1 MNRWRLHRGGI
12 VNIWQYTEQVFD
24 FSGGRAIFQG
34 TNGSGKSRTLEL
46 LLPLC
51 LDGDLR
57 QVGSKGFDTVSLR
70 RLMLDDYDGG
80 PNRVGYAWVELT
92 RDPGEYLTCGLG
104 VKASKTSQAITDSWR
119 FITPARVGHD
129 LSLTADRTPLAP
141 ARLRELIG
149 ADCVLEEAA
158 FRAKVAERV
167 YGVPA
172 ARYGDLLHLQR
183 TLRNPDVGLK
193 VLEGQLEQILSDALP
208 PLDQAVVEQL
218 ATSFDDLESIRENIT
233 RLSTADAAL
242 GTFLKTYSDY
252 AFGGL
257 RAASDKLGAAEEDV
271 RRLERGSARLSA
283 SLAGALAGRAAA
295 EHSLTSLEVAEQ
307 QAEETIGAL
316 KELPAFRDLQ
326 DLRTR
331 EKLVAE
337 KRSSAVAALEVA
349 GRQRSQ
355 EDGAVDGVLRL
366 LRRLAEDL
374 GTAEELVEPLRHHL
388 RTAGLPL
395 SPPEVPRLGVV
406 EAETRT
412 ESVRAKPDPE
422 AEPLPI
428 ERRVPPAAA
437 DLPLGPAAAGTAEI
451 ASAARQR
458 GALALALAEEAAAL
472 DEAQRRLDAL
482 HQTERDA
489 RRSATE
495 AALLRDEEA
504 RELAEVAQAWLAEV
518 DAWRTSGPLADT
530 RPPDPLALPQSVD
543 PAAARALTGAAR
555 DWVGPLVS
563 TARDRAHTDARRRS
577 ELAEVIN
584 GRDAELAALRSGTSR
599 VPERSRFVSP
609 DRGVP
614 TGAPFYRLVDFHPSV
629 PDEERAGLE
638 AALEASGLLD
648 AWVTPWGEDGPEMYG
663 NTITDHRL
671 RESDAETTP
680 EPTTTPHPTQPHPTT
695 NATATA
701 TATAVVATATTS
713 PAATRT
719 PADPRTPADLPPAT
733 DSTPADPHLPADSTS
748 ASAPAPVPAH
758 DVYAVASEPAPAP
771 SLASVLVPAV
781 EPDSPVPARTV
792 ADLLASVS
800 LGQGTFAVTPTG
812 RWQAGVLTG
821 TWHKDAAEFIGAGA
835 REAARQRRI
844 AELEDELAIL
854 RADLGTAESDL
865 VAARRLVEQ
874 WEAHLERFPADRDL
888 VTRHG
893 RLQGAQESADR
904 AARRAEQLRAELAEA
919 EARNEAARAAL
930 VRQAGD
936 AGLPATTEGLREA
949 RAAAAEAQ
957 RTADRLGDVLGRQC
971 RATVADLTD
980 AGHRYHAAVEDR
992 VAAEAEAEAR
1002 CRDYATQATAL
1013 AELTDAIG
1021 GEAREIVDQLS
1032 TVERSRREMRVEIKR
1047 VREDVTAAR
1056 EQAAKLSAQLD
1067 TATEQLGEARESSTR
1082 AAEHFRAAVRAP
1094 GVLVAALPD
1103 VSADEPV
1110 DVTSV
1115 RAALVTGDRRGAS
1128 ESTVIAKL
1136 QALQTSLAGSHD
1148 IAADQ
1153 HAGLLTVMV
1162 TGEEG
1167 ARPVATAARRV
1178 TARLAEQRGFLDDQ
1192 YQRIFADYLI
1202 RDLAEWLRGQI
1213 AVAEDL
1219 CRRMNEVLAQARSSQ
1234 GVHVKLTWKYSA
1246 ALDDETRAALALV
1259 RLPYA
1264 ERDAE
1269 QDTTLRKVFTERIE
1283 QERDT
1288 RSGSYAEVLARA
1300 LDYRTWHQ
1308 FTVTVADTGPD
1319 GGPRER
1325 RLRQLSSGETRLISY
1340 VTLFAAAASFYDAVS
1355 GDFSPLRLVL
1365 LDEAFERLDDP
1376 TIARMLGL
1384 LVDLDMDWV
1393 ITWPSGWGV
1402 SDRIPRMH
1410 IYDVLRPRNGR
1421 GVACIQTTWDGA
1433 ALDRVDP

>member
-12 VNIWQYTEQVFD
+12 VNIWQYTEQTFD

-80 PNRVGYAWVELT
+80 PNRIGYAWVELT
-92 RDPGEYLTCGLG
+92 RGPDEYLTCGLG

-119 FITPARVGHD
+119 FVTPLRVGS
-129 LSLTADRTPLAP
+129 SLALVGPDRTPLGP
-141 ARLRELIG
+141 VQLRDLIG

-158 FRAKVAERV
+158 FRARVAETV

-172 ARYGDLLHLQR
+172 PRYGDLLHLQR

-208 PLDQAVVEQL
+208 PLDQVMVEQL

-233 RLSTADAAL
+233 RLSSADAAL

-257 RAASDKLGAAEEDV
+257 RAAAVSLGAAEDGV
-271 RRLERGSARLSA
+271 RKQERAAARLSA
-283 SLAGALAGRAAA
+283 SLEETLAARAAA
-295 EHSLTSLEVAEQ
+295 EHSLASLETGEQ

-337 KRSSAVAALEVA
+337 KRSSAVAALDMA
-349 GRQRSQ
+349 NKQRSQ

-374 GTAEELVEPLRHHL
+374 GTAHELVEPLGRHL
-388 RTAGLPL
+388 RAAGLP
-395 SPPEVPRLGVV
+395 SDAVPDVPRVSTSDAVV
-406 EAETRT
+406 RV

-422 AEPLPI
+422 AGPLPI
-428 ERRVPPAAA
+428 ERRVPPAVGVDEGALEAVAA
-437 DLPLGPAAAGTAEI
+437 RAGEI
-451 ASAARQR
+451 ASSARQR
-458 GALALALAEEAAAL
+458 GALALALGAQAAELDSAQRRVDALRQTARDAQHAATEAAAL
-472 DEAQRRLDAL
+472 RNQEAQ
-482 HQTERDA
+482 
-489 RRSATE
+489 
-495 AALLRDEEA
+495 
-504 RELAEVAQAWLAEV
+504 ELAEVAQSWLAEV
-518 DAWRTSGPLADT
+518 DAWRGSGPLAEV
-530 RPPDPLALPQSVD
+530 RPSSPLALPTSVD
-543 PAAARALTGAAR
+543 PAGARSLTSAAR
-555 DWVGPLVS
+555 DWVGPLVTS
-563 TARDRAHTDARRRS
+563 ARDGAHTAARRRA
-577 ELAEVIN
+577 ELAASIN
-584 GRDAELAALRSGTSR
+584 ALDAELAGLRSGTAR
-599 VPERSRFVSP
+599 VPEPGRF
-609 DRGVP
+609 GVATRDDA
-614 TGAPFYRLVDFHPSV
+614 TGAPFYRLVDFRPEV
-629 PDEERAGLE
+629 DDAARAGLE

-648 AWVTPWGEDGPEMYG
+648 AWVTPSGEHGPEMYG
-663 NTITDHRL
+663 NAVTPPRL
-671 RESDAETTP
+671 RETEPAETPTP
-680 EPTTTPHPTQPHPTT
+680 ADHPRPTTTPTASDTPPTT
-695 NATATA
+695 T
-701 TATAVVATATTS
+701 
-713 PAATRT
+713 T
-719 PADPRTPADLPPAT
+719 PATSGALPAT
-733 DSTPADPHLPADSTS
+733 PS
-748 ASAPAPVPAH
+748 
-758 DVYAVASEPAPAP
+758 PAPATPSPATPPTSADHPPLATTLAVPGAPVDGP
-771 SLASVLVPAV
+771 SLATALVPAV
-781 EPDSPVPARTV
+781 EPNSPVPAAVV

-800 LGQGTFAVTPTG
+800 LRTLTPTAFAVSPDG

-821 TWHKDAAEFIGAGA
+821 AWRKDAAEFIGAGA
-835 REAARQRRI
+835 REAARHRRI
-844 AELEDELAIL
+844 AELEDELAAL
-854 RADLGTAESDL
+854 RAALGVAEADLAAAHGL
-865 VAARRLVEQ
+865 VDR
-874 WEAHLERFPADRDL
+874 WETHLDRFPADRDL
-888 VTRHG
+888 VARHG
-893 RLQGAQESADR
+893 RLQAAQESADR
-904 AARRAEQLRAELAEA
+904 AARRAEELRDELATA
-919 EARNEAARAAL
+919 QARGEAAAADV

-936 AGLPATTEGLREA
+936 AGLPATTDGLQQA
-949 RAAAAEAQ
+949 RQAAAEAQ
-957 RTADRLGDVLGRQC
+957 RTADRLGDVLRRQC
-971 RATVADLTD
+971 RGTVVDLTD
-980 AGHRYHAAVEDR
+980 AAHRYHAAVEDR
-992 VAAEAEAEAR
+992 VAAEADAEAR
-1002 CRDYATQATAL
+1002 CVDYASQASTL

-1021 GEAREIVDQLS
+1021 GEAREIADQLS
-1032 TVERSRREMRVEIKR
+1032 TLERSRREMRGELKG
-1047 VREDVTAAR
+1047 VREQVVSAR
-1056 EQAAKLSAQLD
+1056 EQAAKLSAQLE
-1067 TATEQLGEARESSTR
+1067 TSAEQLTSARDALTR
-1082 AAEHFRAAVRAP
+1082 ANEHFKATVRAP
-1094 GVLVAALPD
+1094 GILVAALPD
-1103 VSADEPV
+1103 VPD

-1115 RAALVTGDRRGAS
+1115 RAALMASDRRGAG
-1128 ESTVIAKL
+1128 EATVITKL

-1148 IAADQ
+1148 IAAEQ
-1153 HAGLLTVMV
+1153 HVGLLTVTV

-1167 ARPVATAARRV
+1167 ARPVAVAARQV
-1178 TARLAEQRGFLDDQ
+1178 TTKLAEQRGFLDER
-1192 YQRIFADYLI
+1192 YQDIFADYLI

-1219 CRRMNEVLAQARSSQ
+1219 CKRMNEVLGRARSSQ
-1234 GVHVKLTWKYSA
+1234 GVHVKLAWKPSA
-1246 ALDDETRAALALV
+1246 ALEEGTRDALALV

-1264 ERDAE
+1264 ERDPE
-1269 QDTTLRKVFTERIE
+1269 QDATLRRVFTERIE
-1283 QERDT
+1283 AERDAHT
-1288 RSGSYAEVLARA
+1288 GNYAEILSRA

-1355 GDFSPLRLVL
+1355 GEFSPLRLVL

-1402 SDRIPRMH
+1402 SDKIPRMH
-1410 IYDVLRPRNGR
+1410 IYDVLRPKNGR
-1421 GVACIQTTWDGA
+1421 GVACTQTTWDGA